1 MNNKLYKKHKPN
13 PKSTNKKKTASRQ
26 SKNKSGGAFPS
37 LSGLFSKNKREIETE
52 LKPLLPRHSSN
63 SNNIASSA
71 STNSQQPNLNNI
83 ESNTSTNTQP
93 NAKPQGFNTIKA
105 QSRCSIL

>member
-37 LSGLFSKNKREIETE
+37 LSGLFSKNKLEIKTE

-63 SNNIASSA
+63 SNIASSA
-71 STNSQQPNLNNI
+71 STNLQQPNPNNI

-93 NAKPQGFNTIKA
+93 NAKPHGFNTIKA

>member
-13 PKSTNKKKTASRQ
+13 PKPKSKSTNNKTKSQ

-37 LSGLFSKNKREIETE
+37 FPSLSGLFSKSNPENETE
-52 LKPLLPRHSSN
+52 LKPLLQQNSSN
-63 SNNIASSA
+63 
-71 STNSQQPNLNNI
+71 PKNI

-93 NAKPQGFNTIKA
+93 NAKPHGFNTIKA